1 MNKHVKR
8 IPIYLILAIVVIFLA
23 VWGAALLRCE
33 ILTGRYHDD
42 FAEAYKSNKMIGD
55 MDYFKV
61 LSCDGENAEVYYVS
75 ALGAALLEF
84 ELQDGAWVET
94 AWDMVW
100 SKSGSADG
108 IVWPYWWH
116 VITYCLLT

>member
-8 IPIYLILAIVVIFLA
+8 IPIYLILAIVVIFVA

-55 MDYFKV
+55 MDFFKV
-61 LSCDGENAEVYYVS
+61 ISCDGEEAEVYYVS
-75 ALGAALLEF
+75 ANGAALLKF
-84 ELQDGAWVET
+84 EMQDGAWVET
-94 AWDMVW
+94 AWDTIW